1 MMKLSRETWILLLT
15 GAAAAAALAL
25 GVAAFRLARHEEEF
39 RKEELRSLLKSE
51 CRLFA
56 GRCRQALDA
65 ERRELAELA
74 AGAVPSVAGIR
85 EAVGREPLF
94 TAGFLARQDGTL
106 LYPEPG
112 SSWAR
117 RYGELFAGL
126 VSARDA
132 ESTQFSN
139 VVMPS
144 DSALL
149 YQTRTAPKRND
160 LRRIEPMAGTL
171 GSSRMENRTDVL
183 REAEAV
189 PVPEAAAPI
198 SKLKSKERSV
208 RPAAPAKAAPAMEM
222 AADAASPASADSPR
236 MITRFAALTR
246 KRRDGFIP
254 WFTDNRFAPLIW
266 AQSRNA
272 PDLIAGF
279 ELEDTVLLSRL
290 IPLFPEELPGYFR
303 LELADAADRVVYAT
317 GGAFAANEEKRP
329 EPVLVMP
336 FSELLL
342 PNMQLRAFLLP
353 ELLPTNSFRFGMG
366 LALAALE
373 QAYRQPVIGSGP
385 VYREMVREAEAIRV
399 WFDHIGS
406 GLTAHGTG
414 LKGFVIAGA
423 DGVFK
428 EAEAQIVENSV
439 RVSSPEVSDP
449 VAVRYAW
456 ADNPE
461 EANLYNSAG
470 LPATPFRTDRFPR

>member
-94 TAGFLARQDGTL
+94 TAGFLARRDGTL

-171 GSSRMENRTDVL
+171 GNSRMENRTDVL

-189 PVPEAAAPI
+189 PVPEAAAPV

-254 WFTDNRFAPLIW
+254 WFTGNRFAPLIW

-279 ELEDTVLLSRL
+279 ELEVLS
-290 IPLFPEELPGYFR
+290 I
-303 LELADAADRVVYAT
+303 D
-317 GGAFAANEEKRP
+317 
-329 EPVLVMP
+329 
-336 FSELLL
+336 
-342 PNMQLRAFLLP
+342 
-353 ELLPTNSFRFGMG
+353 
-366 LALAALE
+366 
-373 QAYRQPVIGSGP
+373 
-385 VYREMVREAEAIRV
+385 
-399 WFDHIGS
+399 
-406 GLTAHGTG
+406 
-414 LKGFVIAGA
+414 
-423 DGVFK
+423 
-428 EAEAQIVENSV
+428 
-439 RVSSPEVSDP
+439 
-449 VAVRYAW
+449 
-456 ADNPE
+456 
-461 EANLYNSAG
+461 
-470 LPATPFRTDRFPR
+470 